1 MHTLLSIDI
10 FAGNDPRSE
19 SICQENGSWSL
30 VDLSCIVTG
39 MPLGQEKNVF
49 YVDGG
54 RPGQTSIS
62 SGTLT
67 IIGILAAV
75 ILGTAVLTT
84 FLLVKKW

>member
-1 MHTLLSIDI
+1 M
-10 FAGNDPRSE
+10 
-19 SICQENGSWSL
+19 
-30 VDLSCIVTG
+30 DLSCIVTG

-54 RPGQTSIS
+54 RPGEAAIS